1 MEDNSLAGLGK
12 KGVWM
17 ITMED
22 NSLAGLGEE
31 RDMDDNNGRQQ
42 PGNSLG
48 EERGMD
54 DNNGR

>member
-1 MEDNSLAGLGK
+1 
-12 KGVWM
+12 
-17 ITMED
+17 MED

-48 EERGMD
+48 DERGMD

>member
-1 MEDNSLAGLGK
+1 MEDNSLASLGK

-31 RDMDDNNGRQQ
+31 RDMDDNNGR
-42 PGNSLG
+42 
-48 EERGMD
+48 
-54 DNNGR
+54 